1 MTMEDTKTPD
11 LFAPDGGDEAAPI
24 EEHASHAYLGY
35 AVSTV
40 KSRALPEVADGLKP
54 VQRRILYAMGEANA
68 AGFAKCARYVGEVLG
83 KYHPHGDSS
92 TYEALVHLAQPFSM
106 RYPLI
111 DGQGNFGSRDGDAP
125 AAYRYTEARLSRFSE
140 LVLSEIREGT
150 VDFIRN
156 YDGKFEEPVLLPA
169 RLPFGL
175 LNGSFGIP
183 VGFSTRIPSHNLKEV
198 AAAAAH
204 VIRHPRAKL
213 EDVLERTPGPDFP
226 GGGQLISPPEEI
238 RQAYETGRGSL
249 VLRCKWETEQLARGQ
264 WRIVVTELPHGVSVR
279 QVVEE
284 IEGLANPRP
293 GLGKKELTQE
303 QKRLKQ
309 FILDQVEAVRDESD
323 RKSKLRLVIEP
334 RSSRQNPDEMMA
346 ALLVHTAL
354 ETRYAVNLTWLGLD
368 GLPETKG
375 IVEVLREWGEFRVA
389 TVRRRTQFRLDRC
402 KERLHIVEGRLKAY
416 AKIDEI
422 IKLIRASEDQAEAKQ
437 KLKERFKFTER
448 QAEDIV
454 NLRLGQLTR
463 LDGAKLNEECKA
475 LEVERKG
482 LKLLLGDDKELK
494 KLVISELHEDA
505 KKYGDDR
512 RTLIKT
518 AERAQLEVS
527 VLEEPVTVILSQK
540 GWIRAR
546 SGHGA
551 DLSTLTFK
559 DGDALLQTLEC
570 KTTDPVIVLAASG
583 KTFTVDA
590 AALPS
595 GRGDGA
601 PVNTLVNSSS
611 DDIVWMASGAP
622 GQPLLMS
629 SSAGLGFV
637 CKLGDLVTKTR
648 QGKDF
653 MKVDEGAQAR
663 PPVKFPEGKFV
674 AALFSDSRLLVFPL
688 DEVPGRPNGGGGGQL
703 LSLPEGIS
711 LVSLAV
717 TDGKSLVV
725 SGIKRKN
732 RAVATPD
739 QKQLAEHIGRRAQR
753 GRLADVGFRPD
764 RVGEEM
770 RLLIPALFFLSSCA
784 TAPAGGLGRIE

>member
-1 MTMEDTKTPD
+1 MTMEDTKTLD
-11 LFAPDGGDEAAPI
+11 LFGPDSGDEAAPI

-40 KSRALPEVADGLKP
+40 KSRALPEIADGLKP
-54 VQRRILYAMGEANA
+54 VQRRILYAMGEA
-68 AGFAKCARYVGEVLG
+68 AGGAQTFSKCARYVGEVLG

-156 YDGKFEEPVLLPA
+156 YDGKFEEPLLLPA

-204 VIRHPRAKL
+204 VIKHPRAKL
-213 EDVLERTPGPDFP
+213 EDVLERLPGPDFP
-226 GGGQLISPPEEI
+226 GGGQIISPQEEI
-238 RQAYETGRGSL
+238 RQAYESGRGSL
-249 VLRCKWETEQLARGQ
+249 VVRAKWEKETLARGQ
-264 WRIVVTELPHGVSVR
+264 WRIAITELPHGVSVR
-279 QVVEE
+279 QVTEE
-284 IEGLANPRP
+284 IEGLANPKP
-293 GLGKKELTQE
+293 GLGKKEVTQE
-303 QKRLKQ
+303 QRRMKQ
-309 FILDQVEAVRDESD
+309 FILDQIDQGGVRDESD

-334 RSSRQNPDEMMA
+334 RSSRQNADE
-346 ALLVHTAL
+346 
-354 ETRYAVNLTWLGLD
+354 
-368 GLPETKG
+368 
-375 IVEVLREWGEFRVA
+375 
-389 TVRRRTQFRLDRC
+389 
-402 KERLHIVEGRLKAY
+402 
-416 AKIDEI
+416 
-422 IKLIRASEDQAEAKQ
+422 LIRASEDPAEAKQ
-437 KLKERFKFTER
+437 KLREKFRFTER

-463 LDGAKLNEECKA
+463 LDGAKLNDEKKG
-475 LEVERKG
+475 LEAERKG
-482 LKLLLGDDKELK
+482 LKALLGDDKELK
-494 KLVISELHEDA
+494 KLVVSELQEDA

-512 RTLIKT
+512 RTLIQ
-518 AERAQLEVS
+518 AAQRAQVERT
-527 VLEEPVTVILSQK
+527 VLEEPVTVILSRK

-546 SGHGA
+546 TGHGV

-583 KTFTVDA
+583 KTFTLDA
-590 AALPS
+590 AAIPS

-611 DDIVWMASGAP
+611 DDIVWMASGALE
-622 GQPLLMS
+622 QPLLMN

-663 PPVKFPEGKFV
+663 PPLKFSEGKFV
-674 AALFSDSRLLVFPL
+674 AALSSDSRLLVFPL
-688 DEVPGRPNGGGGGQL
+688 EEVPERPNGGVGVQIIA
-703 LSLPEGIS
+703 LPEKVT
-711 LVSLAV
+711 LAAVAV
-717 TDGKSLVV
+717 TDGKSLAV
-725 SGIKRKN
+725 SGIKRKS
-732 RAVATPD
+732 RAAATLD
-739 QKQLAEHIGRRAQR
+739 QKQLAEHIGKRAQR

-764 RVGEEM
+764 RLGE
-770 RLLIPALFFLSSCA
+770 
-784 TAPAGGLGRIE
+784 